1 MPELPEVETVKR
13 ALTPYLENTVLS
25 SVITRRKGLRVPFPD
40 QFSEKLSGKRIIN
53 ITRRGKYLLIYLE
66 EDLVLIIHLGM
77 SGHIRVLQKNI
88 PIPGK
93 HDHID
98 FITQKGV
105 TIRYNDPRRFGI
117 VTLAKREFIGS
128 HKLLKNIGPEPL
140 SNNFNAVVLMK
151 NLNGRNLTIKCA
163 LLDQKIVAGLG
174 NIYVSES
181 LFRSRISPKRLSK
194 NIGIKK
200 AEELVK
206 IIRIVLT
213 DAINAGGSTL
223 NDHRRPDGKLGYFQH
238 QFFVYGKN
246 GELCGHCKKVKIK
259 KIIQAGRSTFFCS
272 NCQR

>member
-1 MPELPEVETVKR
+1 
-13 ALTPYLENTVLS
+13 
-25 SVITRRKGLRVPFPD
+25 
-40 QFSEKLSGKRIIN
+40 
-53 ITRRGKYLLIYLE
+53 
-66 EDLVLIIHLGM
+66 M

-117 VTLAKREFIGS
+117 VTLAKREFIES

-151 NLNGRNLTIKCA
+151 NLNGRNLNIKCA

-194 NIGIKK
+194 NIGIKIT
-200 AEELVK
+200 K
-206 IIRIVLT
+206 IGKINSGSKKSLIIDQKDKQIVLK
-213 DAINAGGSTL
+213 N
-223 NDHRRPDGKLGYFQH
+223 KGYTH
-238 QFFVYGKN
+238 QF
-246 GELCGHCKKVKIK
+246 
-259 KIIQAGRSTFFCS
+259 
-272 NCQR
+272 